1 MPIRIMHVVDHLGK
15 GGLENGLVNLINGLD
30 PDGFE
35 HTVYA
40 VRELGPNAER
50 LPARVRV
57 LCMGKRDTDFPVQL
71 ARLVRDIRKVSPDI
85 VHSRNWGAVEAVAA
99 ARWTR
104 SCAVVHSEHGL
115 EADGYAKESW
125 RRRWYRRVAFEFAD
139 RVLTVSYQLRDL
151 HARRTG
157 FSAGRIGV
165 IHNGVDGK
173 RFFPNEAA
181 RSRMRTQMGISPD
194 EFCIGCVG
202 NLLPVKD
209 HMTVLRAIGQVA
221 GVLRRWRLVIAGEGP
236 ERDALQAFLTQHP
249 EWKGRV
255 SLPGSSDRVP
265 ELLNALDVYI
275 LPSLAEGISNSLL
288 EAMSTGLPVITTATG
303 GNPEVVV
310 DGESGL
316 LFPVGDYGRLA
327 EQLLMLEGNGE
338 MRAQL
343 AQQAI
348 TRVHKEF
355 SIDSMVRN
363 YSRLYEGLAQKRT
376 AAAPVR
382 TAARA

>member
-30 PDGFE
+30 PDRFE

-50 LPARVRV
+50 LPEKVRV
-57 LCMGKRDTDFPVQL
+57 LCMRKRDTDFPVQL
-71 ARLVRDIRKVSPDI
+71 TRLARDIRAVSPDI
-85 VHSRNWGAVEAVAA
+85 VHSRNWGAVEAVIA

-104 SCAVVHSEHGL
+104 CCAVVHSEHGL
-115 EADGYAKESW
+115 EADGYAKEPR
-125 RRRWYRRVAFEFAD
+125 RRRWYRRAAFEFAD
-139 RVLTVSYQLRDL
+139 RVLAVSYQLRDL

-157 FSAGRIGV
+157 FAAGRIGV
-165 IHNGVDGK
+165 IHNGVDGR
-173 RFFPNEAA
+173 RFFPDEAA
-181 RSRMRTQMGISPD
+181 RARTRAQMGISPD
-194 EFCIGCVG
+194 EFYIGCVG

-209 HMTVLRAIGQVA
+209 HMTLLRAVGQIA
-221 GVLRRWRLVIAGEGP
+221 GVLRRWRLAIAGEGP
-236 ERDALQAFLTQHP
+236 ERGALEAFLAQHP
-249 EWKGRV
+249 EWKERV
-255 SLPGSSDRVP
+255 SLAGISDRVP
-265 ELLNALDVYI
+265 ELLNALDVYV

-288 EAMSTGLPVITTATG
+288 EAMSAGLPVIATATG

-327 EQLLMLEGNGE
+327 EQLLMLKGSGDL
-338 MRAQL
+338 RAQL
-343 AQQAI
+343 GQQAI
-348 TRVHKEF
+348 RRVRQEF

-363 YSRLYEGLAQKRT
+363 YSRLYEGLGQRI
-376 AAAPVR
+376 AAAPIR
-382 TAARA
+382 SAARA